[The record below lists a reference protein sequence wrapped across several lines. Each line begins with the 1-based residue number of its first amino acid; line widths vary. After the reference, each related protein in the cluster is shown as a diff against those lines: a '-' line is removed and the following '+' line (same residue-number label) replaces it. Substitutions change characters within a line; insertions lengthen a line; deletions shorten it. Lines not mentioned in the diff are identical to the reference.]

1 MKKKSQKYQNKQI
14 QTRDMS
20 SSLYCFVSSGQIH
33 CVPVNSFNEFSN
45 QVGPLDA
52 PLIDLDMARTLPEK
66 VTENDPIK
74 IKNRNLLYTLNNPSL
89 SDIDSDTSDIQ
100 EDGNYLSTV
109 VNNYS
114 THALYLPDYS
124 IDLSNNL
131 SGDYSETKDLL
142 KKVFSKHWTD
152 KDQIEVKRLTG
163 GITNMLL
170 KCNYHPTNET
180 VLMRVYG
187 PGTNLIIDRHREF
200 ILHLVLNSMNLAP
213 AVHARFKNGLVYG
226 FLDGRSLDSTE
237 LRNENLFPLIAQQLG
252 HWHACV
258 DIEKVHNGVNQ
269 LREYTRSS
277 HKRKLS
283 DQIKVKDLERDKEK
297 DTIKKEKKPKKRYIS
312 NIWELIEDWIN
323 IVPLVPDL
331 IQSFKENSTTPVDE
345 SNMRQVVMNEFKW
358 LKEKL
363 STYSNSPFVSA
374 HCDLLSGNIII
385 PNDDSLLHTPLRELP
400 PLEQNP
406 IKFID
411 YEYML
416 PAPRSFDIANHLAEW
431 QGFDCNRDAI
441 PEPSIENET
450 LVKWVK
456 AYLNNF
462 NATTEE
468 IKSLIEEIHWYYG
481 LPGFYWG
488 IWAAIQSE
496 LSNIDFNYSN
506 YSKLRLQEYWDWK
519 LSFKFN

>member
-1 MKKKSQKYQNKQI
+1 MQA
-14 QTRDMS
+14 TL
-20 SSLYCFVSSGQIH
+20 SLYCFVSGGSIH

-45 QVGPLDA
+45 LLNNGSPSPPAIEINPVGSSLD
-52 PLIDLDMARTLPEK
+52 D
-66 VTENDPIK
+66 NDTHLK

-89 SDIDSDTSDIQ
+89 SDLESDTSDIQ
-100 EDGNYLSTV
+100 DESLYLSGV
-109 VNNYS
+109 INNYS

-124 IDLSNNL
+124 IDLTTDLND
-131 SGDYSETKDLL
+131 DYPQAKELL
-142 KKVFSKHWTD
+142 RKTFSKNWSNID
-152 KDQIEVKRLTG
+152 KIQVKRLTG

-170 KCNYHPTNET
+170 KCSYGPTGET

-187 PGTNLIIDRHREF
+187 KGTNLIIDRHREF

-213 AVHARFKNGLVYG
+213 PVHARFKNGLIYG
-226 FLDGRSLDSTE
+226 FLEGRSLEPSE
-237 LRNENLFPLIAQQLG
+237 LKHKNLYPLIAQQLG
-252 HWHACV
+252 NWHSRV
-258 DIEKVHNGVNQ
+258 NIEEVRNGVNQ
-269 LREYTRSS
+269 LRDYTRA

-283 DQIKVKDLERDKEK
+283 DQIKVKDMTRDPNGTKR
-297 DTIKKEKKPKKRYIS
+297 EKKFKKRYIS

-323 IVPLVPDL
+323 IVPLVPAL
-331 IQSFKENSTTPVDE
+331 IESFKENSDVPIDE
-345 SNMRQVVMNEFKW
+345 DNMRQVVMNEFNW

-363 STYSNSPFVSA
+363 TTHIVSPTVSS

-385 PNDDSLLHTPLRELP
+385 PSEDLLNTEFGKLPSLE
-400 PLEQNP
+400 ENP

-431 QGFDCNRDAI
+431 QGFECDRASI
-441 PEPSIENET
+441 PEPTFENET

-456 AYLNNF
+456 AYLNN
-462 NATTEE
+462 EE
-468 IKSLIEEIHWYYG
+468 ASDEEVKALIDEIHGYYG

-496 LSNIDFNYSN
+496 ISNIDFNYSI

-519 LSFKFN
+519 SSFKFD